1 MPNPK
6 SPFKSEY
13 ITGSQ
18 TASPAS
24 EAGHRLH
31 PTEGMTA
38 ASQTP
43 SVETALLPPVDQL
56 IEAQHY
62 GAGKPR
68 RVLIRGRISRE

>member
-1 MPNPK
+1 MPDPQ

-18 TASPAS
+18 TTSPAS
-24 EAGHRLH
+24 EAGRRLL

-38 ASQTP
+38 ASQTA
-43 SVETALLPPVDQL
+43 SVETAILPPVDQL
-56 IEAQHY
+56 IEAQRY
-62 GAGKPR
+62 GTGKPR